1 MRKLNQIVMTSMLS
15 LTTINAYAITVDGN
29 LSDWGILV
37 ADGTSSQPVGTNYSG
52 LRSDLA
58 AYQLEDTN
66 DLSNNYYLGPNYG
79 GQNYDGEFF
88 GAQRD
93 GSTLYLSILS
103 GQRPDNGSNS
113 SGGLFSPG
121 DIRIETSLGVFG
133 IEVGGGPVGN
143 SGGAITEGANGST
156 YRVNSSGYTT
166 GHTSLS
172 TQTAGSVWFGA
183 DWILDPISP
192 RQPVQMSI
200 NSSSTLAGTADYIF
214 TRNAVTSQH
223 SIIELALDMDIFGG
237 ATVYDMYWL
246 PSCGNDE
253 LHLSTQIAS
262 VPEPTSI
269 ALLGLGLLGIGLM
282 RRRGKSI
289 Q

>member
-1 MRKLNQIVMTSMLS
+1 MYKANQIVLASVLS
-15 LTTINAYAITVDGN
+15 FTALSVQAIAIDGN

-37 ADGTSSQPVGTNYSG
+37 ADGTSSQPIGTNYSG
-52 LRSDLA
+52 LRTDLTG
-58 AYQLEDTN
+58 YHLEDTN
-66 DLSNNYYLGPNYG
+66 DLSNSYYLGPNYG

-88 GAQRD
+88 GALLD

-103 GQRPDNGSNS
+103 GQRPDNGSS
-113 SGGLFSPG
+113 SYGGLFSPG

-133 IEVGGGPVGN
+133 IEVGGGAVGN
-143 SGGAITEGANGST
+143 TGAAITEGANGST

-172 TQTAGSVWFGA
+172 TQTTGSVWLDA

-200 NSSSTLAGTADYIF
+200 NSSSTMVGTADYIF
-214 TRNAVTSQH
+214 TRNSVTRQH
-223 SIIELALDMDIFGG
+223 SIIELALDMNMFGG
-237 ATVYDMYWL
+237 ATLYDMYWL

-253 LHLSTQIAS
+253 LRISTQISS
-262 VPEPTSI
+262 VPEPASV
-269 ALLGLGLLGIGLM
+269 ALLGLGLLGIAFM
-282 RRRGKSI
+282 RRRA
-289 Q
+289 